1 MNRIRNIALR
11 YVCPVIVF
19 GLLFWFLER
28 VFQYPTHAE
37 PPQGDGIIFA
47 GAQG

>member
-1 MNRIRNIALR
+1 MRRYAKQIA
-11 YVCPVIVF
+11 CCIIVF
-19 GLLFWFLER
+19 GLLGWFLER
-28 VFQYPTHAE
+28 VFHYPTHAE